1 MKLVPDTIAARLR
14 SAFAAVI
21 VLLVIVAVIGMA
33 SMASNQQRMDQIN
46 GDYAA
51 KAALAQTMRTSVYER
66 MITLRNLAL
75 ITSLSDLGAETQRMQ
90 AQQEAYRKAEAT
102 LAPML
107 KGARNAV
114 SPESTLLQRIREL
127 DARARP
133 VMANSAQL
141 ALAGQADQ
149 VYQVLVNELLP
160 VQTQWMAAL
169 QQLVAMEE
177 KQMAAAVE
185 AAQAANAQAR
195 MLLVGVSVL
204 AVLVGVAVSEWL
216 TRALLNQLGGELGYA
231 MNIAERIA
239 SGDLTVEVRTRNDR
253 PSLLGAMRVMRDNLA
268 GIVDDVRTRTDVI
281 STACAEIAAGNL
293 DLSERTERQASTLER
308 TNSQAE
314 QLRATV
320 RENSGHARQAD
331 TMAQAASRIAGE
343 GGQVVRDVVATMGSI
358 HDSASRI
365 VDIIGVIDG
374 IAFQTNILALNAAV
388 EAARA
393 GEQGRGFAVVASEV
407 RNLAHRSASAAR
419 EIKQLIA
426 DAMDKVQSGS
436 KLVSHAGTTIDDVVT
451 SVQRV
456 TAIMGEISTAS
467 AAQHDGVAAV
477 SGTIADLDRVTQ
489 QNAALVEEAAAAASE
504 LEQQAVLLGRAVS
517 RFRVA
522 SGNDTGQTRQATAG
536 TATPLTLIDTA
547 TIRAEETS

>member
-1 MKLVPDTIAARLR
+1 MKLIPTTIAARMR
-14 SAFAAVI
+14 GAFAAVI
-21 VLLVIVAVIGMA
+21 VLLVIVAVIGMV
-33 SMASNQQRMDQIN
+33 SMASNQQRMDRISS
-46 GDYAA
+46 DYAA
-51 KAALAQTMRTSVYER
+51 KAALAQTMRTTVYER

-75 ITSLSDLGAETQRMQ
+75 ITSLSDLGPETQRMQ
-90 AQQEAYRKAEAT
+90 MQEDTYRKAEAT
-102 LAPML
+102 LASML
-107 KGARNAV
+107 KAPGNTLT
-114 SPESTLLQRIREL
+114 PESKLLQRVREL
-127 DARARP
+127 DAHARP

-149 VYQVLVNELLP
+149 VYQILVNELLP
-160 VQTQWMAAL
+160 VQTQWMAGL
-169 QQLVAMEE
+169 QQLVVLEE
-177 KQMAAAVE
+177 KQMAAAVD

-204 AVLVGVAVSEWL
+204 AVLVGVAVSESL
-216 TRALLNQLGGELGYA
+216 TRVLLNQLGGELGYA
-231 MNIAERIA
+231 MNIAHRIA
-239 SGDLTVEVRTRNDR
+239 SGDLTVEIGTRNDR
-253 PSLLGAMRVMRDNLA
+253 SSLLGAMRVMRDNLA

-281 STACAEIAAGNL
+281 ATACAQIAAGNL

-308 TNSQAE
+308 TSSQAE

-320 RENSGHARQAD
+320 RENSGHARHAD
-331 TMAQAASRIAGE
+331 TMAQEASRIAGE

-436 KLVSHAGTTIDDVVT
+436 KLVSHAGATIDEVVA
-451 SVQRV
+451 SVQRM
-456 TAIMGEISTAS
+456 TFIMGEIITAS
-467 AAQHDGVAAV
+467 AAQHDSVAAV
-477 SGTIADLDRVTQ
+477 TGTIADLDRVTQ
-489 QNAALVEEAAAAASE
+489 QNAALVEEAAAAAGE
-504 LEQQAVLLGRAVS
+504 LEQQALLLGQAVS

-522 SGNDTGQTRQATAG
+522 PARPAAALALAVPGAAS
-536 TATPLTLIDTA
+536 
-547 TIRAEETS
+547 